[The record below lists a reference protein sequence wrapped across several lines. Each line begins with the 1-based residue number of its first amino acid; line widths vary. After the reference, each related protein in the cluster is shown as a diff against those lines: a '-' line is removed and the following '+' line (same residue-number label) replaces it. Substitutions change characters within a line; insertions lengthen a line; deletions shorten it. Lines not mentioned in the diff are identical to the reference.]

1 MTHEEIEVKFL
12 NINPAE
18 LEKKLTVI
26 GAKKVRDF
34 FYRRRV
40 FDYPDWRLDKNGGWL
55 RLRDEGDRIAL
66 AFKQRLGFQDHE
78 GLTND
83 SGMREVE
90 VEVNDFEKTA
100 TLLLDLGFVEKH
112 YAENKRT
119 RWEKDGVEFDIDIWP
134 ELEPYLEIEA
144 DSWEKVDEAIKEL
157 GLNPADKKIFS
168 ANQIYVQ
175 KGIKV
180 GEYSRL
186 AFDGLV
192 KRGKEE

>member
-1 MTHEEIEVKFL
+1 MTHEEIEAKFL
-12 NINPAE
+12 DIDPAE
-18 LEKKLTVI
+18 IEKKLTAV

-34 FYRRRV
+34 SYRRRV

-55 RLRDEGDRIAL
+55 RLRDEGDRITL
-66 AFKQRLGFQDHE
+66 AFKQRLGIKDHG

-90 VEVNDFEKTA
+90 IKVSDFEKTA

-119 RWEKDGVEFDIDIWP
+119 RWEKDGVEFDIDTWP
-134 ELEPYLEIEA
+134 QLEPYLEIEA
-144 DSWEKVDEAIKEL
+144 DSWEAVDAAAKEL
-157 GLNPADKKIFS
+157 GLNPEDKKIFS
-168 ANQIYVQ
+168 ANQIYAQ
-175 KGIKV
+175 KGIDV

-192 KRGKEE
+192 KRGE